1 MSSKAL
7 KAARTLVLAGLAAAF
22 AATTAEAQTAE
33 GDTIRNI
40 ATATF
45 TDANSNSYAAVADT
59 VDIIVGFLVGI
70 DVTPDGSSVG
80 PASPSTGNTIAFTVE
95 NIGNGVDTV
104 TVSEVLTDAS
114 SAITITNYNW
124 NSTDYGSLAALNTAL
139 SAHELLMG
147 DTEVIT
153 VTYNVAASKGGETAN
168 YELTATSVRD
178 AGESDPGDYDINI
191 GETFGVTVV
200 EQGSGLDTTTANL
213 LPGNGQ
219 TVVFQVTNTGNGTE
233 DFDLLTSQIPG
244 TMLSVTAMAG
254 ALVSQGGDPDSARI
268 TGLGSSATTTVTVTF
283 NVADLA
289 AGTVDSLFIL
299 VRSVAQPATTD
310 EGAYIV
316 TLVKPAL
323 TILKEAFTDAGL
335 TTAVAGNVLPGQ
347 SIWYKITVSNA
358 AGTAAAQSIDIDD
371 DLPAQVTYVNSG
383 DDGNPNWTVSGTGGP
398 PWTHIDAQLTT
409 LGAGASAYFWIEVT
423 IN

>member
-7 KAARTLVLAGLAAAF
+7 KAARTLILAGLAAAF

-45 TDANSNSYAAVADT
+45 TDANSNTYAAVADT
-59 VDIIVGFLVGI
+59 VDIIVGFQAGI
-70 DVTPDGSSVG
+70 SVTPDAGTAS
-80 PASPSTGNTIAFTVE
+80 PPSPSTALTMAFTVE

-104 TVSEVLTDAS
+104 QVAEDLGLTPAMFDS
-114 SAITITNYNW
+114 VGYNW
-124 NSTDYGSLAALNTAL
+124 NSTDYTTLAALNTAL
-139 SAHELLMG
+139 ASFELTAG
-147 DTEVIT
+147 ATTTI
-153 VTYNVAASKGGETAN
+153 NVVYKIAAAQGGESTI
-168 YELTATSVRD
+168 YQLTATSVRD
-178 AGESDPGDYDINI
+178 AGESDPGQYTLTA
-191 GETFGVTVV
+191 GETYGVTVV
-200 EQGSGLDTTTANL
+200 EQDSGLDTTTANL

-219 TVVFQVTNTGNGTE
+219 TVVFEVTNTGNGTE
-233 DFDLLTSQIPG
+233 DFDLLTTQIPG

-268 TGLGSSATTTVTVTF
+268 TGLGPSTTTTVTVTF

-299 VRSVAQPATTD
+299 VRSVAQPATNA

-335 TTAVAGNVLPGQ
+335 STPVSGDVFPGQ

-358 AGTAAAQSIDIDD
+358 AGTAAAQTIDIDD
-371 DLPAQVTYVNSG
+371 DLPTQVTYAGSG
-383 DDGNPNWTVSGTGGP
+383 DDGNPNWTISGTGGP

-409 LGAGASAYFWIEVT
+409 LAAGASAYFWIQVT